1 MNDNFKDKAIEL
13 TNKLSRKR
21 PSPLSS
27 GRAKTWAGGIL
38 DTIMKINFIYDQGNP
53 LYIMKRDFVQKI
65 GVSQNTINKKS
76 NEIMDSLNISIFSS
90 EWFVE
95 GNDDFNMNNVL
106 QSQNQLLELTRNIEL
121 ALEEDSMDFDEDDD
135 YYYVRFKQAEMVL
148 NKACNAAVRVNK
160 IKKNIKPYCGVIYM
174 MAEMCME
181 AHDFEGALQL
191 YENINYHY
199 PNYNPYIKCKIFN
212 IKYYTNDGAGEYI
225 ESLEKENN
233 AMWEYNRAL
242 FNYSNNNEVMAIKYL
257 KEALRKNKMIYDI
270 LLDNIHINP
279 HADLSPLEKE
289 AFEYYMC
296 SKWIWVQTNEALEW
310 MFYKKQEL
318 RKQFTSKK
326 KV

>member
-1 MNDNFKDKAIEL
+1 
-13 TNKLSRKR
+13 
-21 PSPLSS
+21 
-27 GRAKTWAGGIL
+27 
-38 DTIMKINFIYDQGNP
+38 
-53 LYIMKRDFVQKI
+53 
-65 GVSQNTINKKS
+65 
-76 NEIMDSLNISIFSS
+76 
-90 EWFVE
+90 
-95 GNDDFNMNNVL
+95 
-106 QSQNQLLELTRNIEL
+106 RNIEL
-121 ALEEDSMDFDEDDD
+121 ALEEDSMDFDEDEQEDKEEILKLIESENVNILNEKQLEEFIEFCLQITCLIKDEIQEEFEEDDD

-160 IKKNIKPYCGVIYM
+160 IKKNIKPYCSVIYM

-279 HADLSPLEKE
+279 HVDLSPLEKE